1 MQIKRYSR
9 REFGTPESVAGA
21 TAPVT
26 IDTDIGGEIG
36 KHVDEYYTKKG
47 HVLMMQ
53 TSIGLEDGI
62 RAFEEIAVG
71 KQLGKAPPNTHSK
84 QEPQATYI
92 QASEIWFDKTSGMG
106 RKKIPEWLQPEWDD
120 KVARRRDAFLDRAAV
135 RQQRH
140 DDEEESSVLSKS
152 LDSHVQRAYSS
163 PEQAFDQLISY
174 TGEVD
179 VLHRPDGELVKLSAR
194 DEIITAAV
202 DGFISKDPSQA
213 LEWLEKSKKTIPYEI
228 YEYGI
233 KKATTA
239 IRNSNKETASMNK
252 ALEQQQVMEYKL
264 KAQGIDAYHK
274 EELVD
279 TIRRDGSLSDGSK
292 SSLLAFVNKG
302 PRIYGDG
309 VIYDNVME
317 SPEKYDLS
325 YIENLHTGRQIT
337 DFEYQNL
344 KTFYSDIQNSPNY
357 KDQCGI
363 AAGLIDSGTFGSAG
377 KGATALDRAK
387 NDNMK
392 RRTNTGIAKA
402 MAAGYEPEQARLE
415 AMRSVKLYD
424 PVEEKM
430 FWPDK
435 RWTDEDFARE
445 VYRRA
450 KDMGIKSVK
459 PGTVLYNEIIDDIL
473 FDIHDYPE
481 GVRRSYHVEEGRVEL
496 KILQWLSER
505 GLRNT
510 EKNRDEAIEKIKE

>member
-344 KTFYSDIQNSPNY
+344 KTFYNDIQNSPNY

-363 AAGLIDSGTFGSAG
+363 AA
-377 KGATALDRAK
+377 ALVDGQLFMPIENELDKAIANNYKRKINAK
-387 NDNMK
+387 IASNFASKQDPEVARENALLQVK
-392 RRTNTGIAKA
+392 VEHAKIVRR
-402 MAAGYEPEQARLE
+402 
-415 AMRSVKLYD
+415 
-424 PVEEKM
+424 

-435 RWTDEDFARE
+435 PMTTQDFADA
-445 VYRRA
+445 RA
-450 KDMGIKSVK
+450 ERIVDLNIEKVT
-459 PGTVLYNEIIDDIL
+459 PEIEQLLLNDIL
-473 FDIHDYPE
+473 FDKYDYPE
-481 GVRRSYHVEEGRVEL
+481 GLRRGYPAGDLEIEV
-496 KILQWLSER
+496 KILRYLAER
-505 GLRNT
+505 GLPNST
-510 EKNRDEAIEKIKE
+510 DNRLMARKEIRLSD